1 MAAVTV
7 HSDFKKI
14 VCHCFHFFP
23 SICREVMEPDDMIL
37 AFWMLS
43 FKLAFSLSSFTFTQR
58 LYSSSSF
65 SAIRMVL
72 STYLRLLIFL
82 LAVLI
87 PACDSY
93 SPGFLMMYL
102 ACKLNKQRDN
112 IQYFEMLDNND
123 LTFYWE
129 TLGKELWKLYE
140 KFNLKLFEKCF
151 CSFIQ

>member
-1 MAAVTV
+1 MWLDA
-7 HSDFKKI
+7 
-14 VCHCFHFFP
+14 
-23 SICREVMEPDDMIL
+23 MIL

-43 FKLAFSLSSFTFTQR
+43 FKPAFSLSSFTFTQR
-58 LYSSSSF
+58 VYSSSSF

-93 SPGFLMMYL
+93 SPAFLMMYFV
-102 ACKLNKQRDN
+102 CKLNKQRDN
-112 IQYFEMLDNND
+112 IQYFKMLGNHD

-129 TLGKELWKLYE
+129 TELGKVKYIEL
-140 KFNLKLFEKCF
+140 NLKLFEKCF
-151 CSFIQ
+151 CSFIRLHLKSFEVLDEI